1 MVNNY
6 GYDKTNSKSIESY
19 TKKLIGKTFRDVIDE
34 EDAVK
39 ERMEEYNYQEE
50 LNEKNKGNLG
60 HIIEEN
66 YFGYKKNN
74 DPRPDFHEAGV
85 ELKVTPYK
93 INKNGTISAKERLVL
108 TMIDYFSVINEKF
121 ENSHLLE
128 KSKKILLIYYLY
140 DVNKK
145 YNLDYRIDYVKLF
158 TPPEND
164 MEIIKHDFELIV
176 DKISKGKAHE
186 LSESDT
192 LYLGATTKGSSSKDR
207 QRQPNSDI
215 LAKPRAFSF
224 KNSYMTYVLN
234 NYIISEN
241 NNEKILNKK
250 IDKPFEVYVNDEI
263 EKYKNKSID
272 ELCNIF
278 KMENNKKPK
287 QLEAML
293 AYRILGVKGEKAE
306 EFEKAN
312 IKVKSIRLTY
322 NNKIKESMSF
332 PFFNFKE
339 LAKEKWEDSEFA
351 NELRETRFLFI
362 VYKEDINGKLYLK
375 GSQFWNIPY
384 YDLEYEVKS
393 VWQRTKDVINNG
405 IVFEIKN
412 DKVLN
417 NLPKARENRVS
428 HVRPHTSK
436 SAYKLRNYE
445 YGEIEKY
452 ADELP
457 DGQYM
462 TKQCFWLNNTYILS
476 QLNKLFFD

>member
-39 ERMEEYNYQEE
+39 ERVEEYNYQEK
-50 LNEKNKGNLG
+50 LNKKNKGNLG

-145 YNLDYRIDYVKLF
+145 YNLDYRIGYVKLF

-278 KMENNKKPK
+278 KMVNNKNPK
-287 QLEAML
+287 QLGAML

-339 LAKEKWEDSEFA
+339 LAKEKWEDSKFA

-384 YDLEYEVKS
+384 NDLEYEVKS

-462 TKQCFWLNNTYILS
+462 TKQCFWLNNTYIIS